1 MLMGSVLS
9 ALGLFNDNDGKGAD
23 PRRADPQRTW
33 IASQMMP
40 ARTRDDIL
48 G

>member
-23 PRRADPQRTW
+23 PRQADPQRTW